1 MNKTVA
7 ILAAALVS
15 LCETPLAGA
24 DDVPTFDVTKSC
36 RADAQAYGG
45 QSTAAACLADEQL
58 ARDTLTGQWT
68 TFSAESK
75 SECRKMV
82 TDIAGTE
89 SYVELLTC
97 LQAAQL
103 SKPLPKD

>member
-1 MNKTVA
+1 MNKIAA

-15 LCETPLAGA
+15 LCEAPLAGA
-24 DDVPTFDVTKSC
+24 DNVPTLNVTKSC

-45 QSTAAACLADEQL
+45 QSTAAACLADEER
-58 ARDTLTGQWT
+58 ARQTLIGQWT

-75 SECRKMV
+75 SSCRDLV
-82 TDIAGTE
+82 TDIAGAE

-97 LQAAQL
+97 LQAAKL
-103 SKPLPKD
+103 SNSLPKD